1 MWLYL
6 LIFLIPVVAYF
17 TTKDTGNVRDK
28 KFLAVFL
35 AGIALFVGMS
45 DMFGGYDRYIYSEVF
60 DGIADITDSGGNY
73 LTRGAF
79 TAFESETGWTFLN
92 IFISY
97 FTANRYIFI
106 LTITLITYTLLF
118 VSLKRYATNYPLALI
133 FFFGLWFFF
142 TFTYLRQVLSA
153 TFVWLSL
160 PYIIKRKLWKFL
172 IFAFLGMTLHKSAAI
187 FVPVY
192 FLVHRTYSRGGII
205 TLMVIALVIGISPI
219 PNMVFTTYGDLS
231 QVEMTEDY
239 NSSGGFRVAYF
250 LEALFF
256 LWLLLKDYD
265 RLRATMSMERR
276 VLFNIA
282 LLFCVTLLFFVRS
295 ENGGRLSWYYIIGI
309 LCTTPTLVERSF
321 DRRSMASLMIV
332 LSLFLY
338 IRIYNSWQHYLNLY
352 PYKTFLTNGYR
363 SGDYSWQHYEYN
375 HTYDLNKLCRPTL
388 RLKFNANG
396 LWPK

>member
-17 TTKDTGNVRDK
+17 TTKNTGNVRDK
-28 KFLAVFL
+28 KFLFVFL
-35 AGIALFVGMS
+35 AGLALFVGMS

-60 DGIADITDSGGNY
+60 DGIADITDSGGDY
-73 LTRGAF
+73 AFRGAF
-79 TAFESETGWTFLN
+79 TAFESEIGWTWLN

-106 LTITLITYTLLF
+106 LTITLLTYTLLF
-118 VSLKRYATNYPLALI
+118 VSLRRYATNYPLALI

-142 TFTYLRQVLSA
+142 TFTYLRQVLGA
-153 TFVWLSL
+153 TLVWLSI
-160 PYIIKRKLWKFL
+160 PYIINRKLWKFL
-172 IFAFLGMTLHKSAAI
+172 IFALIGMMLHKSAII

-192 FLVHRTYSRGGII
+192 FFVHRTYSRGAII
-205 TLMVIALVIGISPI
+205 TLMVIALLIGISPL
-219 PNMVFTTYGDLS
+219 PNLVFTTYGDLS
-231 QVEMTEDY
+231 QVEMAEDY
-239 NSSGGFRVAYF
+239 NSIGGFRVAYF
-250 LEALFF
+250 LEAVFF

-265 RLRATMSMERR
+265 RQRAKMSMERR
-276 VLFNIA
+276 VLFNIS

-309 LCTTPTLVERSF
+309 LCTTPAIVERSIN
-321 DRRSMASLMIV
+321 RQGMASLMIV

-338 IRIYNSWQHYLNLY
+338 FRIYDSWQNYLNLY

-363 SGDYSWQHYEYN
+363 NGDYSWQHYEYN
-375 HTYDLNKLCRPTL
+375 HTYDLNKFCRPVIRVKVNT
-388 RLKFNANG
+388 NG